1 MIPNA
6 TTAKH
11 LCPRPTQT
19 INLTTNNTN
28 EDFNQDTKFQS
39 TPIERKKKQN
49 KKMSPVRIQKKT

>member
-39 TPIERKKKQN
+39 TPIERKKK
-49 KKMSPVRIQKKT
+49 KKIKKCPQ